1 MRWAVGLA
9 GAVGA
14 FVVMSASAQ
23 ADHWGDRHSS
33 YADCC
38 SGDFSGV
45 YAGISLGY
53 ANASSEITNE
63 IIDNVAP
70 DYIFTRDDIGAD
82 DAVGAFTLGYD
93 RQIGSGIVIGV
104 FGDYTF
110 GELSSNVSLTA
121 GANLDLEVSDMWAI
135 GGRVGIVMRG
145 GMMVFATA
153 GYTEADL
160 EFEGQG
166 FDLDGYFVG
175 GGIEHELGRGFYL
188 KAEYRYADYGETRLF
203 QSSAPCCSETLDS
216 DTDVHSIRLGVN
228 YKFGRR
234 HEESAPLK

>member
-1 MRWAVGLA
+1 MRWVAGLA
-9 GAVGA
+9 SVLGS
-14 FVVMSASAQ
+14 FVVLSATAE
-23 ADHWGDRHSS
+23 ANHWHEKHAG
-33 YADCC
+33 YGDCC
-38 SGDFSGV
+38 SSDFSGV

-63 IIDNVAP
+63 IVDNIAP
-70 DYIFTRDDIGAD
+70 AYIFTRDDIGAD
-82 DAVGAFTLGYD
+82 DVVGAVTLGYD
-93 RQIGSGIVIGV
+93 RQIGSGIVVGV

-121 GANLDLEVSDMWAI
+121 GANLDLEVSDMWAV
-135 GGRVGIVMRG
+135 GGRLGVVMRG
-145 GMMVFATA
+145 GMLIFATA

-160 EFEGQG
+160 EFEGQS

-188 KAEYRYADYGETRLF
+188 KAEYRYADYGDTRLF
-203 QSSAPCCSETLDS
+203 QSSSFCCSETLDS
-216 DTDVHSIRLGVN
+216 ETDVHSIRLGVN

-234 HEESAPLK
+234 DEPSAPLK